1 VLFTKMEGLGNDYVY
16 VNCFKEKVE
25 NPAELARYI
34 SDRHTGI
41 GSDGLILIGR
51 SDIADF
57 FMDIYNADGS
67 RAQMCG
73 NGIRCV
79 GKYVYD
85 KKMTDEESIT
95 VETLAG
101 VRKLKCDI
109 ESGRVTKVTV
119 DMGSPGFCSEAEV
132 ISLTD
137 GSGEADSDDFAG
149 KHREADGGDY
159 AGKHIEADGDDDA
172 GRHRETDGDDFA
184 YKCRVTDNIDVE
196 WVQVGHYEERH
207 LEENCLI
214 ERKSERSLDTQIEL
228 VRKVRMVIDD
238 TELIVNCLS
247 VGNPHG
253 VVYTENIEEAVTA
266 FGPLI
271 ERHPM
276 FPQGINVE
284 FVRIINKNLI
294 EMRVWERGSG
304 ETMACGTGAC
314 ACVVASVLKKLTD
327 SKVTVRLPGG
337 ELDINYDMEE
347 NTIYMTGPAR
357 TVFEGTLSDTGG
369 ENV

>member
-1 VLFTKMEGLGNDYVY
+1 MEGLGNDYVY

-85 KKMTDEESIT
+85 KKMTDEENIT

-109 ESGRVTKVTV
+109 EGGRVTKVTV
-119 DMGSPGFCSEAEV
+119 DMGSPGFCSEAE
-132 ISLTD
+132 ICGLTD
-137 GSGEADSDDFAG
+137 GGGEAHGDNFAG
-149 KHREADGGDY
+149 KR
-159 AGKHIEADGDDDA
+159 
-172 GRHRETDGDDFA
+172 R
-184 YKCRVTDNIDVE
+184 DNND
-196 WVQVGHYEERH
+196 ERA
-207 LEENCLI
+207 
-214 ERKSERSLDTQIEL
+214 QIEI
-228 VRKVRMVIDD
+228 VRCVRMVIDD

-347 NTIYMTGPAR
+347 NTIYMIGPAR